1 MNRFVT
7 DFLEKSIA
15 LGFYHLR
22 VRATPDPYRPLNPG
36 ELACLETGPED
47 FYAIPA
53 EPPRLEFSKNNHE
66 AVARGASTL
75 RSRFTFRSPHISLYP
90 QNNTV
95 HGLANLHPEGKAN
108 GALILVHG
116 HTMTTFALLE
126 WYTRPAVQMGM
137 DVYFIALPYHM
148 QRAPRGTWSGQF
160 SLNADISGSAMAFKQ
175 GVQDLRSLISWIEA
189 ERNAPVILAGVSL
202 GAYTCCMAAVVDE
215 RPKAVISIL
224 GGGSLAQILWDGYQL
239 GRSRKQLAARGV
251 SLADLDRYWMLL
263 GPGNWQ
269 PRITRERIMLIA
281 GKYDP
286 IVTPGNVGRLW
297 ERWNRPDIHWYP
309 CGHGTIA
316 HFHHP
321 VRQAI
326 MRFLSKTP
334 ELSVL

>member
-7 DFLEKSIA
+7 GFLEKSIA
-15 LGFYHLR
+15 LGFYTLR
-22 VRATPDPYRPLNPG
+22 VRASPDPFHSPDPD
-36 ELACLETGPED
+36 ELASLAARPED

-53 EPPRLEFSKNNHE
+53 EPPRVDFSKNRLGN
-66 AVARGASTL
+66 GTL
-75 RSRFTFRSPHISLYP
+75 RDRFTFRSPFTSPHP
-90 QNNTV
+90 KNNSV
-95 HGLANLHPEGKAN
+95 HGLANLRREGKAN

-126 WYTRPAVQMGM
+126 WYARPAIQMGM

-148 QRAPRGTWSGQF
+148 QRTPRGTWSGQY
-160 SLNADISGSAMAFKQ
+160 SLNSDICGSALAFRQ

-189 ERNAPVILAGVSL
+189 ERHAPVILAGVSL
-202 GAYTCCMAAVVDE
+202 GAFTSCMTAVVDE

-239 GRSRKQLAARGV
+239 GRSRKQLEAGGV
-251 SLADLDRYWMLL
+251 SFADLERYWALL
-263 GPGNWQ
+263 GPANWQ
-269 PRITRERIMLIA
+269 PRVARERILLLA

-286 IVTPGNVGRLW
+286 IVTPENVDRLW
-297 ERWNRPDIHWYP
+297 QQWNRPDIHWYP

-316 HFHHP
+316 HFHRP

-326 MRFLSKTP
+326 IRFLAGY
-334 ELSVL
+334 V